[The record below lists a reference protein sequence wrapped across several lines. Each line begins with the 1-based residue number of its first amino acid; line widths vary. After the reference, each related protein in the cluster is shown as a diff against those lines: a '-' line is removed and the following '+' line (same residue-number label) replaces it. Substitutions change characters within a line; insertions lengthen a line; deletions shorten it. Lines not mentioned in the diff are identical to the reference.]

1 MLGNLHQLPLE
12 YAHVQ
17 MTKWAKE
24 YGPMF
29 SLKLGSQT
37 MVVITG
43 AAEAKELL
51 DRRSATTS
59 DRPPLHVA
67 NELSKS

>member
-1 MLGNLHQLPLE
+1 
-12 YAHVQ
+12 

-24 YGPMF
+24 YGPIF
-29 SLKLGSQT
+29 SLKLGSKT

-67 NELSKS
+67 NELSESV